1 MSSVRGSRRGRFR
14 PTRSWVTTRI
24 AVVASAFSAH
34 IQELRDGE
42 RLADGEIVVCSG
54 APQLNRRGHGQ
65 DSTPVRVRLIMDREP
80 SEVSEK
86 QYLSRRHAFKAWGE
100 RYGKFLEEWS
110 LRPDGRE
117 ECALLVK
124 SPLVPAMRGA
134 KWGMHCV
141 FGR

>member
-24 AVVASAFSAH
+24 AVVASAFGSH

-65 DSTPVRVRLIMDREP
+65 DSTPVRVRLVFDTEP
-80 SEVSEK
+80 SAGSEK
-86 QYLSRRHAFKAWGE
+86 QYQSRRHAFMAWGLK
-100 RYGKFLEEWS
+100 YGKLMEDWA

-117 ECALLVK
+117 ECAFLVK
-124 SPLVPAMRGA
+124 SPLVPGMRSG
-134 KWGMHCV
+134 KWGVHCV
-141 FGR
+141 FCG